1 MDNQIF
7 VQNVKKYCTIK
18 GVKPTRACIE
28 SGVGGSFLSDMSG
41 PRKQIPSV
49 EKVQMLAV
57 YLEVTTSELLGEKIT
72 FGEGDENDPVYRE
85 LRYIIDN
92 SSVMDKRRFLDLIKL
107 YKGYEYEAAEGRE
120 KRNSSAQGEA
130 VQTQKKS
137 IECGTPVEPGSYK
150 CSGCG
155 KTIQVI
161 HEAGETIPVC
171 GLCNSNYF
179 FKIT

>member
-1 MDNQIF
+1 MDATKI
-7 VQNVKKYCTIK
+7 VQNVKKYCKIK
-18 GVKPTRACIE
+18 GVKPTPACRD
-28 SGVGGSFLSDMSG
+28 SGVGTSFINDIERG
-41 PRKQIPSV
+41 KVPSV
-49 EKVQMLAV
+49 EKVQMLAA

-92 SSVMDKRRFLDLIKL
+92 ATSQEQRKFLDLIKI
-107 YKGYEYEAAEGRE
+107 YKGYDDEAAEGR
-120 KRNSSAQGEA
+120 KKKDSPARGEA
-130 VQTQKKS
+130 VQKQKKS